1 MLTGDDRGPLSRLSL
16 TLEKVGYF
24 ESDDHVVD
32 SRKEARCLFALAGG
46 FDSGSG
52 RIKGWLRFHLKI
64 W

>member
-1 MLTGDDRGPLSRLSL
+1 MPTGDDRGPLSQENL

-24 ESDDHVVD
+24 DDRVVD
-32 SRKEARCLFALAGG
+32 SRKKARCLFALAGG

-52 RIKGWLRFHLKI
+52 RIEGWLRFHLKI